1 MVVGFTCTLYPGL
14 WPGQC
19 SRPGQSCILAPWTW
33 HSQKP
38 RCLAA
43 ERGWGSVCRA
53 VRPGSLSP
61 AFSQIP
67 TKPRKEHRNATQ
79 EVPSSQPP
87 VPGLAGWGGNWPMG
101 DHTQLPIHPNQRLYI
116 LNSCCLCLA
125 FNSGC
130 FDPAPRNQ
138 FAGDNCDTDVPV
150 ITDLQLLPT
159 VPLPCT

>member
-1 MVVGFTCTLYPGL
+1 MLPAVSLSPSRMVVGFTCTLYPGL

-19 SRPGQSCILAPWTW
+19 SRPGQSCILAPWMW

-43 ERGWGSVCRA
+43 EHGWGSVCRA
-53 VRPGSLSP
+53 VRPGSQSP

-87 VPGLAGWGGNWPMG
+87 SLGLRGGVEIGLWVTTPSSLSTPTR
-101 DHTQLPIHPNQRLYI
+101 DFTSSTAAVCVWLSTQAALTQLPET
-116 LNSCCLCLA
+116 S
-125 FNSGC
+125 
-130 FDPAPRNQ
+130 
-138 FAGDNCDTDVPV
+138 
-150 ITDLQLLPT
+150 LQGTT
-159 VPLPCT
+159 VTQTFQS